1 MFASRRS
8 LVSRVR
14 LRKIWRDLPLLEK
27 REIEQITN
35 YFFAHQLA
43 IDDEDRRE
51 RIRTVRLI

>member
-1 MFASRRS
+1 
-8 LVSRVR
+8 
-14 LRKIWRDLPLLEK
+14 LPLLEK

>member
-1 MFASRRS
+1 MRAG
-8 LVSRVR
+8 
-14 LRKIWRDLPLLEK
+14 LEK

-51 RIRTVRLI
+51 GGSEQVFQSAAQQLSADGIDTRPSIR